1 VASGAAGWLAP
12 GGHLLSEISARQASP
27 AEAVVTASGLAARV
41 ARSPGLD
48 ATVII
53 GRRPS

>member
-1 VASGAAGWLAP
+1 M
-12 GGHLLSEISARQASP
+12 

-41 ARSPGLD
+41 ARSPDLD

-53 GRRPS
+53 ARRPSSG